1 MAFVTIRIKNTEGFT
16 RAELVQERVTIGRSS
31 AAGIPIKNNTLSRE
45 HCAFVREGERWFIE
59 DLGSQNG
66 TWVNRTKVLGRT
78 PLNERDIVKAGQ
90 SRLTFHAGRLPSEH
104 EPVDEPAALEVG
116 LD

>member
-16 RAELVQERVTIGRSS
+16 PADLRQGRATTGRSP
-31 AAGIPIKNNTLSRE
+31 AAGMPSKNNTLSRG
-45 HCAFVREGERWFIE
+45 HCAVVREGERWFIE

-90 SRLTFHAGRLPSEH
+90 SRLTFHAGRPPSEH
-104 EPVDEPAALEVG
+104 EPV
-116 LD
+116 